1 MYEVLQ
7 YIDGKLTAGAPGRS
21 QDINDPARGEM
32 IGRVRLAARE
42 DVDAAVAAAA
52 HQADRIDVEHQHRS
66 AAARIRFGVEHPCDT
81 EWQLERLHALGMLGQ
96 QVAEIRGRYVRGG
109 KAEQHGDFLLRK

>member
-32 IGRVRLAARE
+32 IGRVRLASRE
-42 DVDAAVAAAA
+42 DVDAAVAAAKRA
-52 HQADRIDVEHQHRS
+52 
-66 AAARIRFGVEHPCDT
+66 FPG
-81 EWQLERLHALGMLGQ
+81 
-96 QVAEIRGRYVRGG
+96 
-109 KAEQHGDFLLRK
+109 

>member
-32 IGRVRLAARE
+32 IGRVRLASRE
-42 DVDAAVAAAA
+42 DVDAAATPLA
-52 HQADRIDVEHQHRS
+52 HS
-66 AAARIRFGVEHPCDT
+66 
-81 EWQLERLHALGMLGQ
+81 
-96 QVAEIRGRYVRGG
+96 
-109 KAEQHGDFLLRK
+109 

>member
-32 IGRVRLAARE
+32 IGRVRLASRE
-42 DVDAAVAAAA
+42 DVDGMSCGATT
-52 HQADRIDVEHQHRS
+52 S
-66 AAARIRFGVEHPCDT
+66 ARANSSSKCSIVGVNLD
-81 EWQLERLHALGMLGQ
+81 
-96 QVAEIRGRYVRGG
+96 
-109 KAEQHGDFLLRK
+109 